1 MSALPISNQTRVTFF
16 FSLSLP
22 DGQLVDSCFGK
33 QPAQCVPGDGNL
45 LPAFDACL
53 LGLRV
58 GDKKQFTIAAADAF
72 GVRRDDNLKRVPR
85 NRFAQDI
92 ALVEGLVVSFG
103 AAEGGELPGVVH
115 RLMGEMIE
123 VDFNHP
129 LAGRDIIFDVEIV
142 DVEVVDVEIVGVEH
156 AN

>member
-45 LPAFDACL
+45 WPAFDACL
-53 LGLRV
+53 LGLGV

-92 ALVEGLVVSFG
+92 ELVEGLVVSFG

-142 DVEVVDVEIVGVEH
+142 DVEIVGVEH

>member
-1 MSALPISNQTRVTFF
+1 VSEQAVLARTRLTFF
-16 FSLSLP
+16 FSLSLA
-22 DGQLVDSCFGK
+22 DGQTVDSCFGK

-53 LGLRV
+53 LGLKA

-85 NRFAQDI
+85 SRFAKDI
-92 ALVEGLVVSFG
+92 ELAEGLVLSFG

-115 RLMGEMIE
+115 RLMGDMVEI
-123 VDFNHP
+123 DFNHP
-129 LAGRDIIFDVEIV
+129 LAGRDIVFTVEIV
-142 DVEVVDVEIVGVEH
+142 AVEPIAEVSCH

>member
-53 LGLRV
+53 LGLCV

-92 ALVEGLVVSFG
+92 ELVEGLVVSFG

-123 VDFNHP
+123 IDFNHP

-142 DVEVVDVEIVGVEH
+142 NVEVVDVEIVGVEH

>member
-1 MSALPISNQTRVTFF
+1 MVSEQTRVTFF
-16 FSLSLP
+16 FSLSLT

-45 LPAFDACL
+45 LSAFDACL
-53 LGLRV
+53 LGLTV

-92 ALVEGLVVSFG
+92 ELVEGLVVSFG

-142 DVEVVDVEIVGVEH
+142 DVEIVGVEH

>member
-1 MSALPISNQTRVTFF
+1 MTGGLPVSHQTRVTFF

-22 DGQLVDSCFGK
+22 DGQVVDSCFGK

-45 LPAFDACL
+45 LPGFDACL
-53 LGLRV
+53 PGLCA
-58 GDKKQFTIAAADAF
+58 GDKKQCVISAAEAF

-85 NRFAQDI
+85 KRFAEDI
-92 ALVEGLVVSFG
+92 ELKEGLVVSFG

-115 RLMGEMIE
+115 RLMGDMIE

-129 LAGRDIIFDVEIV
+129 LAGRDIVFDIEVLAVEPV
-142 DVEVVDVEIVGVEH
+142 TEVNRH